1 MGGHLI
7 DDNND
12 RSSVLLLDLPV
23 DIFIVILKHLDA
35 RELAV
40 LGRVCRLLHELV
52 ASTGWETYI
61 LFRPRPSISL
71 SHHLDAISPLRK
83 ARYIH
88 LIDRAWASHNSV
100 IRPLSLNYYAVR
112 DASPYLV
119 ATPSMLIIAIANA
132 LHVYSFLNGGTDVRW
147 RGSVALHRGG
157 VHDDIT
163 GLGAPSQP
171 GPGRGECVIVS
182 LANGKLLRVRLSPND
197 EPLQATVT
205 AHYSHPAT
213 HITSLSTSRWES
225 KAGLALTTALG
236 ELVSLYNTRSPW
248 IEPTRVT
255 ASTSTT
261 VPGKKQARIWC
272 SLVAQ
277 SDTLAI
283 TGSTQLSL
291 YPILPTG
298 LGTYGTTLAGPAKSS
313 ACYALAHP
321 PGTAQNLVLSGWHDG
336 IVRMYDLRTGAVELT
351 MQDPWSDSAVYCVG
365 AGGGSGMHVVAGY
378 SNHGMIA
385 IFDIR
390 APTSGY
396 TAYAP
401 FSSLSPPRP
410 RNGLTQVS
418 SLHVEGARIF
428 GTTPHLPFVLDF
440 GPDVTQNTYPFVKE
454 KPDRMTPDG
463 RSFYYTMGYDHIS
476 GHPESVQLI

>member
-1 MGGHLI
+1 MGSHLI
-7 DDNND
+7 EENNSN
-12 RSSVLLLDLPV
+12 SSVLLLDLPV
-23 DIFIVILKHLDA
+23 DIFIVILKNLDA
-35 RELAV
+35 RELAI
-40 LGRVCRLLHELV
+40 LARVCRLLHKLV

-61 LFRPRPSISL
+61 LSRPRPSISL
-71 SHHLDAISPLRK
+71 SQHLDTAPPFRK

-88 LIDRAWASHNSV
+88 LVDRAWASHTSV
-100 IRPLSLNYYAVR
+100 IRPLSLNHYAVR

-119 ATPSMLIIAIANA
+119 ATPSMLVIAVANA

-147 RGSVALHRGG
+147 RGSVPLHRGSA
-157 VHDDIT
+157 HDDIT
-163 GLGAPSQP
+163 GLGALSQA
-171 GPGRGECVIVS
+171 GPGTGECVVVT
-182 LANGKLLRVRLSPND
+182 LANGKLLRVRLSPNG
-197 EPLQATVT
+197 EPLEATIT
-205 AHYSHPAT
+205 AHYPHPAT
-213 HITSLSTSRWES
+213 HITSLSTSQWGS

-236 ELVSLYNTRSPW
+236 GLVSLYTTRSPW
-248 IEPTRVT
+248 IEPTRVET
-255 ASTSTT
+255 STSAT
-261 VPGKKQARIWC
+261 VPGRKQARIWC

-298 LGTYGTTLAGPAKSS
+298 LRTDGTTLAGPAKSS

-321 PGTAQNLVLSGWHDG
+321 PGTTQDLVLSGWHDG
-336 IVRMYDLRTGAVELT
+336 VVRMYDLRTGAVELT

-390 APTSGY
+390 SPASGY
-396 TAYAP
+396 TVYAP

-428 GTTPHLPFVLDF
+428 GTTPRLPFVLDF
-440 GPDVTQNTYPFVKE
+440 GPDVTQTTYPFVKE

-463 RSFYYTMGYDHIS
+463 RSFYYTMGYNHIS